1 MLEAS
6 PRSPLLNE
14 STTDFG
20 HSVPLHLARSA
31 QQSSMLVEV
40 SQFTMKHGRVTTTLR
55 STKRLAE
62 TNLGQYAEKKVS
74 MAYTRQIRS
83 GSDAP
88 ASSQSELTLR
98 DWDRGSVDPNT
109 VASRFPTVRTA
120 HFDCQESEIPIAL
133 IASNLPS
140 LDCIWLRT
148 MRVLRNGPPPKVS
161 TVVVTDPVQVVKD
174 LPSAKWIMSKHGCA
188 SLALT
193 DIRTES
199 DVPWDYLDRLGASKS
214 ALQCLYLNAQSRVDP
229 LDGIKVFNC
238 VARHHL
244 YFLNPHGGS
253 SILAETT
260 ACIGAMIQSRFEL
273 SASLRVLWLDCFF
286 TSAFFLS
293 RSTSG
298 REVALPRSLH
308 TLMLAVAPYGSD
320 SMSQVSSLMA
330 VKELCKGLRLKK
342 LVVKFPYSEAKDD
355 ETTRQWIRAACSQ
368 FSQSR
373 VDEIVYVPDVWV
385 SKASFGDW
393 RSMCGVAK
401 DGVEVRDKP
410 FLPTPDEALFVI
422 NDHSCDP
429 HEA

>member
-20 HSVPLHLARSA
+20 HSVPLHLDKSA
-31 QQSSMLVEV
+31 QQSSMV
-40 SQFTMKHGRVTTTLR
+40 SVYQFTMKQGRVSTTLR

-62 TNLGQYAEKKVS
+62 TNLGQFGEKKVA

-83 GSDAP
+83 GPDSP
-88 ASSQSELTLR
+88 TSPQSELTLR

-109 VASRFPTVRTA
+109 AATRFPSVRTA
-120 HFDCQESEIPIAL
+120 HFDCQELDIPVAL
-133 IASNLPS
+133 IAWNLPS
-140 LDCIWLRT
+140 LECIWLRT
-148 MRVLRNGPPPKVS
+148 MRVLRNGLPPKVT
-161 TVVVTDPVQVVKD
+161 TVVVTEPVQELKD
-174 LPSAKWIMSKHGCA
+174 LPSTKWIMSKHGCA

-193 DIRTES
+193 DIRSES

-273 SASLRVLWLDCFF
+273 SAGLRVLWLDCFF
-286 TSAFFLS
+286 ASAFFLS

-308 TLMLAVAPYGSD
+308 TLMLAVAPYGGD

-342 LVVKFPYSEAKDD
+342 LVIKLPYTEAKED

-373 VDEIVYVPDVWV
+373 VDQIVYMPDVWV
-385 SKASFGDW
+385 PKASFSDW

-401 DGVEVRDKP
+401 SNVDVRDKP
-410 FLPTPDEALFVI
+410 FVPTPDEALFVI

-429 HEA
+429 HGA